1 MTIFRE
7 IIGKVVGTRTD
18 AVIRRVLKI
27 AVLKQ
32 PEILWEAL
40 IRESLLAHFH
50 AYYPNLLK
58 QVSITGVFQENL
70 WSFFR
75 ALLDYCNWKRP
86 HKFQK
91 WSTFSVGF
99 DNYKSIFLSWGNRI
113 WWIKFKTSRSKK
125 KLSKHKDLVIRIT
138 QNFASFLMKT

>member
-1 MTIFRE
+1 MTVLYIERVKHQIHIAIRKDTHSELKSKAVKHYDNFKKNHWQSRWYEDRRCHSE
-7 IIGKVVGTRTD
+7 I
-18 AVIRRVLKI
+18 VLKI

-70 WSFFR
+70 
-75 ALLDYCNWKRP
+75 
-86 HKFQK
+86 
-91 WSTFSVGF
+91 
-99 DNYKSIFLSWGNRI
+99 
-113 WWIKFKTSRSKK
+113 
-125 KLSKHKDLVIRIT
+125 
-138 QNFASFLMKT
+138 

>member
-27 AVLKQ
+27 AILKQ

-75 ALLDYCNWKRP
+75 ALLDYCICKRP

-99 DNYKSIFLSWGNRI
+99 DDYKSIFLSWGNRI
-113 WWIKFKTSRSKK
+113 WWIKIKTSRSEK
-125 KLSKHKDLVIRIT
+125 KLSKHKDLVISIT
-138 QNFASFLMKT
+138 QTFSSFLMKT

>member
-27 AVLKQ
+27 AILKQ

-70 WSFFR
+70 
-75 ALLDYCNWKRP
+75 
-86 HKFQK
+86 
-91 WSTFSVGF
+91 
-99 DNYKSIFLSWGNRI
+99 
-113 WWIKFKTSRSKK
+113 
-125 KLSKHKDLVIRIT
+125 
-138 QNFASFLMKT
+138 